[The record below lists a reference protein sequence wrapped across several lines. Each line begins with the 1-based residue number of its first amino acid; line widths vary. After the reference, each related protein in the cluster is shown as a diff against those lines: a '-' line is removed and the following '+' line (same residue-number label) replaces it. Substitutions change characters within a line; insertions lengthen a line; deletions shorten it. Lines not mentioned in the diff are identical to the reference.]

1 MQGLGYNIG
10 ALNRCGRNFGSL
22 RLQTPG
28 RPGPAA
34 SGELSGNETSA
45 DVALQSPRSGLSG
58 GASVREIQ
66 EMGGEPQSPEL
77 ARPRRGGQ
85 IWSDVV
91 SMGMDA
97 GASGFE
103 QMHSPVSLISPT
115 TILSGEMIHPAFR
128 LPGPGSRVTM
138 RDRNQI

>member
-1 MQGLGYNIG
+1 L
-10 ALNRCGRNFGSL
+10 C
-22 RLQTPG
+22 LQTPG

-45 DVALQSPRSGLSG
+45 NMALQSPRTGLSG
-58 GASVREIQ
+58 GALPSVREIQ
-66 EMGGEPQSPEL
+66 EMGGEPQSLEL

-103 QMHSPVSLISPT
+103 YMHSPVSLISPT
-115 TILSGEMIHPAFR
+115 TILSGEIIHPVFR
-128 LPGPGSRVTM
+128 LPGPGSRVTI